1 MLDANN
7 MSRTCAEVICTVLER
22 HGNEAVDWKGM
33 TPAQKEAAKEL
44 MVLALVAEGAMP
56 SETEVA

>member
-1 MLDANN
+1 

-56 SETEVA
+56 LETEVA